1 MLCFYRKMFLGVIK
15 SCIPYRLFVLY
26 GKSSQSLEIEGN
38 ALFVD
43 LLVGFAVYTH
53 VLRVLGIEGMSLCGY
68 LDILELH
75 VLSTVDHDALFG
87 IVHLQVLDADVLH
100 WHLWKAIE
108 VGGTACA
115 TADDVID
122 IDVAEG
128 WSGFIYFLHIYHLLL
143 LLVAIV

>member
-1 MLCFYRKMFLGVIK
+1 MFLGVIK

-26 GKSSQSLEIEGN
+26 GKFSQSLEIEGN

-53 VLRVLGIEGMSLCGY
+53 VLRVLGIEGMSLCSY

-87 IVHLQVLDADVLH
+87 IVHLQVLDADVLNR
-100 WHLWKAIE
+100 LNALYSSSPILSL
-108 VGGTACA
+108 A
-115 TADDVID
+115 T
-122 IDVAEG
+122 
-128 WSGFIYFLHIYHLLL
+128 
-143 LLVAIV
+143 